1 MGYNAQIRA
10 FNAAQRRKQREAQK
24 RFRELERQAKEHDK
38 LTAIAIA
45 QLAVETFENQLEV
58 LLSVH
63 KEQGPVWDWTGIL
76 ASLPGPC
83 PQRHSY
89 NEQKARQQ
97 AAIVSPQVRER
108 SQGWLEQ
115 AQLQDEQEFQNA
127 TQVYAEEMAQL
138 EKLKSLAQRIRAGEH
153 KAYTEALVELNP
165 FAEMSELGSAIHF
178 TVHTSK
184 LAECVLKVN
193 GRQAIPAE
201 VKTLTSSGKV
211 SVKPMPK
218 GRFHEIYQDYICGC
232 VLRVALEI
240 FALLPLDA
248 LLVTA
253 AADTFDPLTSQTT
266 EQPVLSVFMPRILV
280 GQLDFDT
287 LDASDAMEHFRHR
300 GDFKASRKSEVFQ
313 QITPLTPADLVQV
326 SIEDMGFQDLL
337 ANIQK
342 FREDLELKIAQ
353 LRQPES
359 DGTPQTTSPV

>member
-1 MGYNAQIRA
+1 MEYNAQIRA

-24 RFRELERQAKEHDK
+24 RYRELERQAKEHDK

-63 KEQGPVWDWTGIL
+63 KEQGPVWDWTGIV
-76 ASLPGPC
+76 ASLPKPC

-89 NEQKARQQ
+89 HEQKARQR
-97 AAIVSPQVRER
+97 AAIVPPQVRER

-115 AQLQDEQEFQNA
+115 AQLEDEQDFQNA
-127 TQVYAEEMAQL
+127 MQVYAEEMAQL
-138 EKLKSLAQRIRAGEH
+138 ERLKSLAQRIRAGEH

-178 TVHTSK
+178 TVHTAK

-218 GRFHEIYQDYICGC
+218 SRFHEIYQDYICGC
-232 VLRVALEI
+232 VLRVAREI
-240 FALLPLDA
+240 FALLP
-248 LLVTA
+248 VTHYW
-253 AADTFDPLTSQTT
+253 SQ
-266 EQPVLSVFMPRILV
+266 
-280 GQLDFDT
+280 
-287 LDASDAMEHFRHR
+287 
-300 GDFKASRKSEVFQ
+300 Q
-313 QITPLTPADLVQV
+313 QRTHLIH
-326 SIEDMGFQDLL
+326 
-337 ANIQK
+337 
-342 FREDLELKIAQ
+342 
-353 LRQPES
+353 
-359 DGTPQTTSPV
+359 SPVKRLSNRFYQCPCRAFLWVNSTSTHWMHQTPWNISGIAAILKRHANPRCFSKSHR